1 MLRTV
6 NFLTFLNWHLVI
18 SKIFSIFAS
27 KVEEHKATE
36 RQIDNYVC
44 VGYIPHTPCACM
56 NINNKIT
63 ENMNKTI
70 EFRKELVQLMVSSL
84 ITNLELCASIHQES
98 KSYCEKLMD
107 KLESAY
113 EAENI
118 DELDKLFGM
127 CRKVLMEREII

>member
-1 MLRTV
+1 M
-6 NFLTFLNWHLVI
+6 VI

-27 KVEEHKATE
+27 KVEKHKATE

-56 NINNKIT
+56 NINYKT
-63 ENMNKTI
+63 SENMKAI

>member
-1 MLRTV
+1 
-6 NFLTFLNWHLVI
+6 
-18 SKIFSIFAS
+18 
-27 KVEEHKATE
+27 
-36 RQIDNYVC
+36 
-44 VGYIPHTPCACM
+44 M
-56 NINNKIT
+56 NINNKT
-63 ENMNKTI
+63 SENMKAI

>member
-6 NFLTFLNWHLVI
+6 NYLTFLNWHLVI

-27 KVEEHKATE
+27 KVEKRKATE

-44 VGYIPHTPCACM
+44 VWYIPHTPCACM
-56 NINNKIT
+56 NINNKT
-63 ENMNKTI
+63 SENMKAI

-113 EAENI
+113 EADNI